1 MATSHARP
9 RATALTR
16 RELMVASTYADGWSM
31 ELIARAFGIDP
42 DTCAEYIRRA
52 RAKYAR
58 QGRDAGTKIALG
70 KRIAEDMASAQ
81 HEQHSRAS

>member
-1 MATSHARP
+1 MALSSARP
-9 RATALTR
+9 RTTALTR
-16 RELMVASTYADGWSM
+16 RELMVASTHADGWSM

-70 KRIAEDMASAQ
+70 KRIDEDMAAAE
-81 HEQHSRAS
+81 HGHHAKAG